1 MPEQKTILVIE
12 DSATQSMQLKKLL
25 EGEGLRVL
33 TALDGEKGLA
43 MVKENHPDLVI
54 LDLQLPHMNGFQVAQ
69 ELKSNPETRQIP
81 IIMLTIHGEQESK
94 RLGFQLGA
102 TEFIPKDR
110 LATKVLLETLRQ
122 MGFELKTPG

>member
-33 TALDGEKGLA
+33 TALDGEKGMT
-43 MVKENHPDLVI
+43 MVKENLPNLII

-69 ELKSNPETRQIP
+69 ELKSDPETRQIP

-110 LATKVLLETLRQ
+110 FANKVLIETLRQ
-122 MGFELKTPG
+122 MDFLPNNPA

>member
-25 EGEGLRVL
+25 EGEGLKVL

-43 MVKENHPDLVI
+43 MVKENHPDLII

-69 ELKSNPETRQIP
+69 ELKSSPDTRQIP

-110 LATKVLLETLRQ
+110 FATKVLVETLRQ
-122 MGFELKTPG
+122 MGFLVNPPD

>member
-25 EGEGLRVL
+25 EGEGLKVL
-33 TALDGEKGLA
+33 TALDGEKGMT
-43 MVKENHPDLVI
+43 MVKENLPNLII

-69 ELKSNPETRQIP
+69 ELKSDPETRQIP

-110 LATKVLLETLRQ
+110 FANKVLIETLRQ
-122 MGFELKTPG
+122 MGFLPNPPA

>member
-1 MPEQKTILVIE
+1 MPELKSILVIE
-12 DSATQSMQLKKLL
+12 DSATQSIQLKKLL
-25 EGEGLRVL
+25 EGEGLQVF

-43 MVKENHPDLVI
+43 LVNEKHPDLII

-69 ELKSNPETRQIP
+69 EIKSNPETQKIP
-81 IIMLTIHGEQESK
+81 IIMLTIHGEEESK

-110 LATKVLLETLRQ
+110 FATKVLLETLRQ

>member
-25 EGEGLRVL
+25 EGEGLKVL

-43 MVKENHPDLVI
+43 MVKENHPNLII

-69 ELKSNPETRQIP
+69 ELKSDPATQPIP

-110 LATKVLLETLRQ
+110 FATKVLVETLRQ
-122 MGFELKTPG
+122 MGFLVNPPD

>member
-1 MPEQKTILVIE
+1 MPDQRTIRVIE

-25 EGEGLRVL
+25 EGEGIHVL
-33 TALDGEKGLA
+33 TASDGEKGLA
-43 MVKENHPDLVI
+43 MVKGTRPNLVL

-69 ELKSNPETRQIP
+69 ELKNDPETRAIP

-110 LATKVLLETLRQ
+110 FANKVLLETLRQ
-122 MGFELKTPG
+122 MGFELKTPA

>member
-1 MPEQKTILVIE
+1 MPDQKTILVIE

-25 EGEGLRVL
+25 EGEGLKVL
-33 TALDGEKGLA
+33 TALDGEKGMT
-43 MVKENHPDLVI
+43 MVKENLPNLII

-69 ELKSNPETRQIP
+69 ELKSDPETRQIP

-110 LATKVLLETLRQ
+110 FANKVLLETLRQ
-122 MGFELKTPG
+122 MGFELSTPA